1 MPMHVSFLLDLKYAI
16 SAEMKT
22 QNVVNICHFV
32 SETVKIC
39 IIIKLWEYACV
50 VPISSH
56 NQNAK

>member
-1 MPMHVSFLLDLKYAI
+1 MPMYVFFLLDLKYAI
-16 SAEMKT
+16 SAKIKEL
-22 QNVVNICHFV
+22 NVVTIYHFV

-50 VPISSH
+50 VTISCH